1 MSASRQ
7 WRPGSTRPRASRP
20 PARVLVLV
28 AVLAALSTLLAA
40 GPAIQRA
47 SAAPLASCTPRH
59 GTIVAVDFAHWGGP
73 ILRGCG
79 LGRRSGYALLHAAGF
94 TTSGDAHDGNA
105 IICRLGDAAFRR
117 GTQYPTPRQQNCVN
131 TPPASAYWAYWLA
144 PRGSDHWTYSP
155 LGVLGDVTKPGEV
168 ELWIFGATNLAGT
181 RGSAVPTFSPA
192 ALRAHARARMPH
204 RRAGGGTAG
213 GHASP
218 TPRVPRS
225 TTGTRTTTTHA
236 TTTHATTSA
245 ARTRTTSH
253 ASAPPHRRGGRRSPR
268 GRRTLHAGRGRPASL
283 PRRAGRHHP
292 VQRRALRH
300 RAHRTI
306 TTTRHTSTARAGGTP
321 VLAAQPSR
329 RRASTGSATPLI
341 ISGTLVLLLGA
352 GAARAIWLRRHQE

>member
-7 WRPGSTRPRASRP
+7 WRPGGTRLRASGP
-20 PARVLVLV
+20 PSARGLAAV
-28 AVLAALSTLLAA
+28 AVLAALSALLAG
-40 GPAIQRA
+40 GPLVPRA

-105 IICRLGDAAFRR
+105 IICRLGDAAFRH

-131 TPPASAYWAYWLA
+131 TPPASAYWAYWVA
-144 PRGSDHWTYSP
+144 PRGSDHWTYSQ

-168 ELWIFGATNLAGT
+168 ELWIFGGTNLAGT

-192 ALRAHARARMPH
+192 ALRSPARTRMPH
-204 RRAGGGTAG
+204 RRAGGAPAG

-218 TPRVPRS
+218 TTRVSRS
-225 TTGTRTTTTHA
+225 TTATRTTTTT
-236 TTTHATTSA
+236 TTTHTTTSA
-245 ARTRTTSH
+245 AGARATSR
-253 ASAPPHRRGGRRSPR
+253 AGAPPHRRRRRSPR
-268 GRRTLHAGRGRPASL
+268 GRRPLHGRRGRTASR
-283 PRRAGRHHP
+283 PRRPGRQHP
-292 VQRRALRH
+292 AQRRALRH
-300 RAHRTI
+300 RTHRTM
-306 TTTRHTSTARAGGTP
+306 TTTRRTSTARAGGTP
-321 VLAAQPSR
+321 VLAAQPTR

-341 ISGTLVLLLGA
+341 ISGALVLLLGA